1 MKCIC
6 NVIVDSCVREHNAD
20 DHDNEAPIPG
30 GSVHTGLVGQQP
42 QSQLHGA
49 PAERTN
55 CSVLSYICP
64 QVLLKGIFL
73 FSCFCHPMQTMT
85 LFRLVVSKAAEGQ
98 PLVKNVS
105 LLSGLVVS
113 ILLLLLSCSLLV
125 LLTLRRR
132 KRSRRESSL
141 VNGSHALP
149 PIYRLDTPLLLQRES
164 LGRDCELGET
174 PRWASQRYPT
184 TPTTMSHSKMFTS
197 PGPLLQPLL
206 TSPSSITSAISS
218 IDSFIDLTGQADAFT
233 EPCLP
238 TEDQQSVMTSSP
250 RLGGGSVPHLATRRC
265 SSSAR
270 PTPPPRPPRSA
281 RSLGQLH
288 NAKEEDAGGGGGG
301 GGGGQHRGGGRK
313 EKEGRRRRKTAP
325 ARSFHLRV

>member
-1 MKCIC
+1 
-6 NVIVDSCVREHNAD
+6 
-20 DHDNEAPIPG
+20 
-30 GSVHTGLVGQQP
+30 
-42 QSQLHGA
+42 
-49 PAERTN
+49 
-55 CSVLSYICP
+55 
-64 QVLLKGIFL
+64 
-73 FSCFCHPMQTMT
+73 MQTMT
-85 LFRLVVSKAAEGQ
+85 FFRLVVSKAAQGQ

-238 TEDQQSVMTSSP
+238 TEDQQSVVTSSP
-250 RLGGGSVPHLATRRC
+250 RLGGGSVPHLDVINNHAPIKVGRCPTWPPGGAPPQQGQRHLLDLQGQPGLLVSCTMPKRRMLVVVVVVVGN
-265 SSSAR
+265 
-270 PTPPPRPPRSA
+270 T
-281 RSLGQLH
+281 
-288 NAKEEDAGGGGGG
+288 EEEGGRRRRGGGGGRRLL
-301 GGGGQHRGGGRK
+301 RG
-313 EKEGRRRRKTAP
+313 
-325 ARSFHLRV
+325 RSIFALDE

>member
-1 MKCIC
+1 
-6 NVIVDSCVREHNAD
+6 
-20 DHDNEAPIPG
+20 
-30 GSVHTGLVGQQP
+30 
-42 QSQLHGA
+42 
-49 PAERTN
+49 
-55 CSVLSYICP
+55 
-64 QVLLKGIFL
+64 
-73 FSCFCHPMQTMT
+73 MQTMT
-85 LFRLVVSKAAEGQ
+85 FFRLEVSKAAQGQ

-238 TEDQQSVMTSSP
+238 TEDQQSVVTSSP
-250 RLGGGSVPHLATRRC
+250 RLGGGSVPHLPTRRC

-301 GGGGQHRGGGRK
+301 GGQHRGGGRK

-325 ARSFHLRV
+325 ARSFHLRFSLMMINHNS